1 MNETT
6 FTQIV
11 SELGT
16 LTTTFLDTDDGET
29 AARLIE
35 IHRRFREGDAEKLVA
50 SFDALSAQTQG
61 AVADFCPTLWRW
73 ITELREEE
81 R

>member
-6 FTQIV
+6 FTRIV

-16 LTTTFLDTDDGET
+16 LTTTFLHTEDEET

-35 IHRRFREGDAEKLVA
+35 IHRRFRDGDDEKLVA
-50 SFDALSAQTQG
+50 SLDALSAQAQG
-61 AVADFCPTLWRW
+61 AVADFCPTLWSW
-73 ITELREEE
+73 ITELRKEE